1 MWMMLRRGFAS
12 HEMGPQGESQDVGW
26 RGKVKFPLDG
36 FTFTAKDTPNY
47 FRFSFPS
54 HVPLCPE
61 IVVRFTCTR
70 GSLVTGHCLGNYGFN
85 NIGMLLQESGR
96 MMLKRFSTVI
106 SILSNQLILPKP
118 QMLTPWYGMTKER
131 VTKVLAMCANGRGF
145 ESSCGYSGMRVNL
158 WADSR
163 DPH

>member
-1 MWMMLRRGFAS
+1 
-12 HEMGPQGESQDVGW
+12 MGPQGESQDVGW

-70 GSLVTGHCLGNYGFN
+70 GSLVTASA
-85 NIGMLLQESGR
+85 IMA
-96 MMLKRFSTVI
+96 
-106 SILSNQLILPKP
+106 SILGCYCGLAEHGRNRTDDAQEIQYSHKYCIEPINLAKASN
-118 QMLTPWYGMTKER
+118 
-131 VTKVLAMCANGRGF
+131 
-145 ESSCGYSGMRVNL
+145 
-158 WADSR
+158 ADAVV
-163 DPH
+163 